1 MTTKIKA
8 KDLAGKAFDVLNGA
22 LSGRVDI
29 NPTTYVEIFGGE
41 FSFVFRKDKNYVTLV
56 FSGKKPKI
64 TATKGIWLFQV
75 EFEGEILEIS
85 FNKTGGFLKLDGLP
99 QQNFEFI

>member
-1 MTTKIKA
+1 MVTKIKA
-8 KDLAGKAFDVLNGA
+8 KDLAGKAFDIINGA

-41 FSFVFRKDKNYVTLV
+41 FTFHFRKDKNYVTIV

-64 TATKGIWLFQV
+64 TATKGIWLFSLD
-75 EFEGEILEIS
+75 FSGDILEVS
-85 FNKTGGFLKLDGLP
+85 FNKAGGFLKLDGLP

>member
-1 MTTKIKA
+1 MVTKIKA
-8 KDLAGKAFDVLNGA
+8 KDMAEKAFTLLNGA

-29 NPTTYVEIFGGE
+29 NDTTYVEIFGGQ
-41 FSFVFRKDKNYVTLV
+41 FGFTFRKDKNYVTIV

-64 TATKGIWLFQV
+64 NATKGIWVFKID
-75 EFEGEILEIS
+75 FEGDILEIS
-85 FNKTGGFLKLDGLP
+85 FNKDGGFLKLEGLP